1 MLLNFSVLSRQIFF
15 FFFFLQQWY
24 AQPVCMSSGLQHIL
38 LCILFSMKI
47 ILMFQK
53 EPQFPWPIFHT
64 IGLCS
69 QVIKGGDTKHL
80 TAGHPRVLMKSVRG
94 TLQRGLSESQV
105 PRWWEDL
112 LLSAGQGAAQC
123 TLQNGLS
130 SALQSLLAKWGCLLL
145 QFCWMMWLHCAR
157 CWLPGHS
164 CLVLVLAL
172 CFDRSL

>member
-1 MLLNFSVLSRQIFF
+1 
-15 FFFFLQQWY
+15 
-24 AQPVCMSSGLQHIL
+24 MSSGLQHIL

-105 PRWWEDL
+105 PR
-112 LLSAGQGAAQC
+112 
-123 TLQNGLS
+123 
-130 SALQSLLAKWGCLLL
+130 
-145 QFCWMMWLHCAR
+145 
-157 CWLPGHS
+157 
-164 CLVLVLAL
+164 
-172 CFDRSL
+172 